1 MKLFHHNRPKHSL
14 LLMPVRLGKER
25 LPRQKVRILSCDAE
39 GNLFT
44 QLIGKT
50 VYNRIYKEAQLME
63 MSQNNYATVYWDT
76 RESSPEP
83 IIVKIGTTEAW
94 ALERILDHAL
104 NSALIPDVLKMY
116 PKEIIELGEVKHQE
130 LLLGKTRE
138 TRKATPE
145 TSSRVLNR
153 LPYYRN
159 QDMEVSIPIYKARYA
174 FPLIILKR
182 LPPDTATLP
191 GQQRM
196 LVLDNAGDLAVTIL
210 PFKQTEKA
218 ERKLNNLQKQ
228 GKEGRLI
235 CLRKDDGIYVDV
247 MEISGLQKQA
257 LETMTQ
263 YFDETGKSKRS
274 IPITIKKVLDKA
286 RGIAAE

>member
-1 MKLFHHNRPKHSL
+1 
-14 LLMPVRLGKER
+14 MPVRLGKER

-44 QLIGKT
+44 QLIGRA
-50 VYNRIYKEAQLME
+50 VCNRIYKEAQLME
-63 MSQNNYATVYWDT
+63 ISQNNYATVYWDT

-83 IIVKIGTTEAW
+83 IIVEIGTPEAW
-94 ALERILDHAL
+94 ALKRILDHAL
-104 NSALIPDVLKMY
+104 NRALVPDVLKRY
-116 PKEIIELGEVKHQE
+116 PKKIIELGEVKHQE
-130 LLLGKTRE
+130 LLLGKTGA
-138 TRKATPE
+138 TRKAASKA
-145 TSSRVLNR
+145 SSKVLNR

-159 QDMEVSIPIYKARYA
+159 QDMEISIPIYKARYA

-182 LPPDTATLP
+182 LPPDTTTLP
-191 GQQRM
+191 GQQHM
-196 LVLDNAGDLAVTIL
+196 LVLDNDGDLAVTIL
-210 PFKQTEKA
+210 PLKQTEKA

-235 CLRKDDGIYVDV
+235 CLRKGDGIYVDV

-263 YFDETGKSKRS
+263 YFDETGKNKRS

-286 RGIAAE
+286 RSIVTE